1 MADWDLDKESEGII
15 FQKAQCKDK
24 KTPTLV
30 PKNKT
35 RTTPLELYP
44 YNFC

>member
-15 FQKAQCKDK
+15 FKKAQCKDK
-24 KTPTLV
+24 KKPTLV
-30 PKNKT
+30 PKNK
-35 RTTPLELYP
+35 TTPLELYP